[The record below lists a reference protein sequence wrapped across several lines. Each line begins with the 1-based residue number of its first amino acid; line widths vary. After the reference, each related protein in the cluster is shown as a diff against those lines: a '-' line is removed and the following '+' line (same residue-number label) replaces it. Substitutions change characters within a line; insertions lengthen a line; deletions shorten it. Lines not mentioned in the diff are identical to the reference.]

1 VADGGAIQALSVAV
15 DITHTYSG
23 DVEIRLIHPDGTDIQ
38 VLDPTME
45 STPDIQ
51 ETFVVD
57 DFDQKDSAGTW
68 TLKVIDH
75 ASMDSGTLNSWVL
88 KITR

>member
-1 VADGGAIQALSVAV
+1 
-15 DITHTYSG
+15 
-23 DVEIRLIHPDGTDIQ
+23 
-38 VLDPTME
+38 ME

-51 ETFVVD
+51 ETFVVE
-57 DFDQKDSAGTW
+57 DFNDKDSAGAW

-75 ASMDSGTLNSWVL
+75 ASMDTGTLNSWVL